1 MDNFKAKRFAEIVG
15 EEGKIY
21 AVDTNPKFLEFIQ
34 SCAKEKGLGNI
45 LTLLAEDELDL
56 PEESL
61 NFIFMRNV
69 THHLVER
76 TTYFTRLRKYLKPDG
91 KIIII
96 EYKPSKS
103 FSFRGIFKHHVAK
116 ETIIQEMKQA
126 GYKLEEEFDF
136 LPEQHFTIHS
146 KG

>member
-1 MDNFKAKRFAEIVG
+1 
-15 EEGKIY
+15 
-21 AVDTNPKFLEFIQ
+21 
-34 SCAKEKGLGNI
+34 
-45 LTLLAEDELDL
+45 
-56 PEESL
+56 
-61 NFIFMRNV
+61 
-69 THHLVER
+69 LVER

-103 FSFRGIFKHHVAK
+103 FSFRGIFKHQVAK

-126 GYKLEEEFDF
+126 GYNLEEEFDF